1 MIELSKLRKKH
12 KNLGFVNGI
21 FLEDVYFSKLIRK
34 NYKDLF
40 PSMEEC
46 DKFAIESWGDYT
58 KAIGIHGTDKYYTKP
73 NFFKEVFEYIDRKNK
88 N

>member
-1 MIELSKLRKKH
+1 
-12 KNLGFVNGI
+12 
-21 FLEDVYFSKLIRK
+21 
-34 NYKDLF
+34 
-40 PSMEEC
+40 MEEC

-73 NFFKEVFEYIDRKNK
+73 NFFKEVFEYIYRKNK